1 MKKIYSLILA
11 LVSTF
16 VAQAQ
21 IPQAYD
27 YLEFNEF
34 TFPITSTGDLFHTAD
49 PNFSKLTYSDD
60 NIPLVYAANLWIG
73 GLSPDQ
79 QLKFAAEMYTETT
92 GDFVPGPIA
101 LDATSEEIEQIR
113 ETYNRVFTAD
123 REQVD
128 THLAYFD
135 AVQNGTVDQEF
146 PNGYTI
152 PQNFIDWPAMGD
164 IDLGVAPFLA
174 PFFDY
179 DGDGVYAPENGDHPE
194 FCGDKCAY
202 VIFNDMTVH
211 LASLGQPI
219 GMEVHLM
226 VFSYENSGNN
236 DLENT
241 FFLNYTFINRSTQTL
256 KDSYVGIWNDF
267 DLGNHLDD
275 RLMTNVKR
283 GALVAYNGDADDEV
297 LFGNLGFGEDL
308 AAFGMMVLSGPTL
321 DADLSDNEP
330 LDEVHFGETQSYGPQ
345 GFGFGDG
352 AFDNETFG
360 LSNTISISSESNP
373 MNGIPEIAPEY
384 YNYQRSIF
392 MNGQAQVFLTD
403 PEEATSRYHAP
414 KNTDPLDAATGTG
427 LTIEWNEEDTAEPA
441 RDIQAVGSM
450 GPFTIQPGQQFGVS
464 LAYVF
469 VRDSQ
474 DEEATVL
481 EAMDERLKNIRLIYN
496 ETDGNCFA
504 DNVLSTHEIS
514 AELPMLTVFP
524 NPASEFIQIKSDR
537 LFQSYIIFNSLGA
550 IVATGTENSMTSV
563 IDVSALSKGI
573 YTLQVTHNNTAEIAK
588 FIIE

>member
-1 MKKIYSLILA
+1 MKKLYSLILA

-49 PNFSKLTYSDD
+49 PSFSGLTYSDD

-73 GLSPDQ
+73 GVSPDQ
-79 QLKFAAEMYTETT
+79 QFKLAAEMYTETE
-92 GDFVPGPIA
+92 GDFMPGPIA

-128 THLAYFD
+128 THLAYFE
-135 AVQNGTVDQEF
+135 AAQNGTVEEVF

-152 PQNFIDWPAMGD
+152 PQNFIDWPAMGE

-194 FCGDKCAY
+194 FCGDKCAF

-211 LASLGQPI
+211 MASLGQPI

-256 KDSYVGIWNDF
+256 KNSYVGIWNDF
-267 DLGNHLDD
+267 DLGNYLDD

-297 LFGNLGFGEDL
+297 SFGNPGFGEDL
-308 AAFGMMVLSGPTL
+308 AAFGMMVLSGPFL

-352 AFDNETFG
+352 SFDNETFG
-360 LSNTISISSESNP
+360 LSNSISISSEPNS

-392 MNGQAQVFLTD
+392 KNGQAQVFLTD

-441 RDIQAVGSM
+441 RDIQTVGSM
-450 GPFTIQPGQQFGVS
+450 GPFTIQPGQQFGAS
-464 LAYVF
+464 IAYVF

-496 ETDGNCFA
+496 ETYGNCFA
-504 DNVLSTHEIS
+504 DNVLSTHEIT
-514 AELPMLTVFP
+514 AELPVLTVFP
-524 NPASEFIQIKSDR
+524 NPAQNEITVISTDELGNLVMTDMLGR
-537 LFQSYIIFNSLGA
+537 IILTTKVNALQ
-550 IVATGTENSMTSV
+550 TTL
-563 IDVSALSKGI
+563 DVSSLESGI
-573 YTLQVTHNNTAEIAK
+573 YFLNQQKVVIRK
-588 FIIE
+588 